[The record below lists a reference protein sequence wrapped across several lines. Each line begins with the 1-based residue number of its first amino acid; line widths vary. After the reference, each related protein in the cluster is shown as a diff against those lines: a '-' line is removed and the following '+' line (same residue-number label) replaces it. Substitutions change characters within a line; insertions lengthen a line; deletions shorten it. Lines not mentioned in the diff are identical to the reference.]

1 MTIAKVEEKPK
12 CRFCGCEHGWFVK
25 AGDQYVCE
33 DCVELVEA
41 ALLASLPNLL
51 RELGDFLE
59 KAWTYIT
66 KDRTDL
72 KEDIGVT
79 EINLLEMESKTF
91 LKTETAQKKLK
102 VSLSHRN
109 LQGHD

>member
-12 CRFCGCEHGWFVK
+12 CRFCGDEHGWFVK

-33 DCVELVEA
+33 SCMELVEA

-59 KAWTYIT
+59 KAWTYVS
-66 KDRTDL
+66 KDRIDT
-72 KEDIGVT
+72 KEDIIIT
-79 EINLLEMESKTF
+79 EINLLKMLPKGLLLEEASQT
-91 LKTETAQKKLK
+91 KK
-102 VSLSHRN
+102 HPN
-109 LQGHD
+109 Q